1 MAACVAAQSAATRFD
16 GIDGLGI
23 AVDRLGVEQIER
35 VEDIVVEPGFSIFVK
50 IREKKRSTQSIDS
63 YKRLLECPGAC
74 DNTECVDL
82 A

>member
-16 GIDGLGI
+16 GVDGLGI

-50 IREKKRSTQSIDS
+50 IREKKEK
-63 YKRLLECPGAC
+63 YAEH
-74 DNTECVDL
+74 
-82 A
+82 